1 MKNEL
6 TIHYQS
12 KGEERMRKKWLGLG
26 LSLVMAWG
34 ITGCGGKEESKV
46 NTDSPSPGSNTTAPT
61 TEASS
66 TPAGKPI
73 QLKYWTDD
81 RHDQE
86 YIKEMINKF
95 NKENGENITVELT
108 VMSENYTQSVDI
120 AFSSNQAPDVL
131 RLKSAN
137 TVEFVKKGYLAPL
150 DEHLTDDIK
159 AKFGN
164 LLIDNVNRFDGKVYS
179 LANTGLTLRL
189 VYNKDIF
196 AKAGI
201 ANPPTSLQEMVDA
214 AKKITEVGKSEGIY
228 GFALNFKNPLRAF
241 ERSAREILT
250 LSGYQGMGFDM
261 KTGQFDFAPYAQVVE
276 YFKQMY
282 EDGSILPGAETL
294 DIDPLRAQFA
304 AGKIGMYLCFSTEPG
319 VYKDQFPTE
328 INWAGALAPTLTGEI
343 KGTSEIVSAGTWLG
357 INAKSEHSDA
367 AWKFVQ
373 FMYGDDILTTYHEKG
388 FGISVVPSIA
398 EKAKNPDIKGME
410 GFLVG
415 EHDSLWPVSPAV
427 APEGANYGD
436 VFFKYMLTGGDIK
449 AITADLNTR
458 YNAALTK
465 AVEKGEAK
473 VAPNPA
479 FDPMNPQGK

>member
-1 MKNEL
+1 
-6 TIHYQS
+6 
-12 KGEERMRKKWLGLG
+12 MRKKWLGLG
-26 LSLVMAWG
+26 LSLVMAVG
-34 ITGCGGKEESKV
+34 IVGCGGKDESKGSA
-46 NTDSPSPGSNTTAPT
+46 SPSPDSGTTAPT
-61 TEASS
+61 TEASV
-66 TPAGKPI
+66 KPSASEPV

-95 NKENGENITVELT
+95 NETNGDNITVELT
-108 VMSENYTQSVDI
+108 VMSENYNQSVDI

-137 TVEFVKKGYLAPL
+137 TIEFVKKGYLAPL
-150 DEHLTDDIK
+150 DDHLTDEMK

-214 AKKITEVGKSEGIY
+214 AKKITDVGKSEGIY
-228 GFALNFKNPLRAF
+228 GFALNFKNAKGAF
-241 ERSAREILT
+241 DRSVREILS
-250 LSGYQGMGFDM
+250 LSGHQGLGFDPQ
-261 KTGQFDFAPYAQVVE
+261 TGQFDFAPYSQVIE

-282 EDGSILPGAETL
+282 ENGSILPGAETL

-328 INWAGALAPTLTGEI
+328 INWAGALAPTITGEI
-343 KGTSEIVSAGTWLG
+343 NGTSEIVSAGTWLG
-357 INAKSEHSDA
+357 INAKSEHQDA

-373 FMYGDDILTTYHEKG
+373 YMYGDDIMTTYHEKG

-415 EHDSLWPVSPAV
+415 EHDSLWPASPTVS
-427 APEGANYGD
+427 PEGATYAD
-436 VFFKYMLTGGDIK
+436 AFFKYMLTGGDAA
-449 AITADLNTR
+449 AIATDLNTR
-458 YNAALTK
+458 YNAALAK
-465 AVEKGEAK
+465 AVEKGEYTI
-473 VAPNPA
+473 APNPA
-479 FDPMNPQGK
+479 FDPKKPQGE